1 MVLFSH
7 SENRMSRKDD
17 LQVQSIQLD
26 IINPEDPQALGQ
38 LIEWA
43 KQASAKQKDLQFQ
56 IDRINKWLFPE

>member
-1 MVLFSH
+1 
-7 SENRMSRKDD
+7 MSRKDD